1 MTKKDPAIDYEGF
14 VETYNQQGKAEA
26 SRLVRD
32 LYDFSIQ
39 QMQRRLERQ
48 TDYQYDR
55 ITGEYRHREVP
66 MNPPEKF
73 LSLDDLERSRKP
85 VQIPKIASSDLD
97 FDKLVVEL
105 LYDRG
110 LELSRY
116 IRIDHGTRTVIIDKK
131 GLVQDGFRVVEK

>member
-1 MTKKDPAIDYEGF
+1 MIEQDPAIDYDGF
-14 VETYNQQGKAEA
+14 VETYNQHGKAEA
-26 SRLVRD
+26 SKLARD
-32 LYDFSIQ
+32 LYNFSIQ

-55 ITGEYRHREVP
+55 MTGEYRHREVP
-66 MNPPEKF
+66 MSQPEKF

-85 VQIPKIASSDLD
+85 VQIPEMASSDLD
-97 FDKLVVEL
+97 FDKLVEEL

-116 IRIDHGTRTVIIDKK
+116 IRIDHGTKTVIIDKN

>member
-1 MTKKDPAIDYEGF
+1 MIEKDPAIDYDGF
-14 VETYNQQGKAEA
+14 VEIYNQHGKAEA
-26 SRLVRD
+26 SKLARD
-32 LYDFSIQ
+32 LYNFSIQ

-66 MNPPEKF
+66 MRPPEKF

-85 VQIPKIASSDLD
+85 VQIPEMASSDLD

-116 IRIDHGTRTVIIDKK
+116 IRIDHGTKTVIIDKN